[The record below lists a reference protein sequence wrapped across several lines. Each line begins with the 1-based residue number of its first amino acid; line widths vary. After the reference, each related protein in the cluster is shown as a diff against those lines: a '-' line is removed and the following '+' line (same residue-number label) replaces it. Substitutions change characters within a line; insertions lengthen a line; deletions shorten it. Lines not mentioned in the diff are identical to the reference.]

1 MKTNLTIE
9 ITHPAGLHARPASLF
24 VQTASQFTS
33 EISVQDLT
41 TKSGSVSAKS
51 ILSILTLGVLQGHQI
66 EIVADGDDAE
76 ESVKA
81 LKALIEDDFGE
92 K

>member
-41 TKSGSVSAKS
+41 TRSGSVSAKS

>member
-66 EIVADGDDAE
+66 EIVADGDDAD

>member
-1 MKTNLTIE
+1 
-9 ITHPAGLHARPASLF
+9 
-24 VQTASQFTS
+24 
-33 EISVQDLT
+33 
-41 TKSGSVSAKS
+41 VSAKS